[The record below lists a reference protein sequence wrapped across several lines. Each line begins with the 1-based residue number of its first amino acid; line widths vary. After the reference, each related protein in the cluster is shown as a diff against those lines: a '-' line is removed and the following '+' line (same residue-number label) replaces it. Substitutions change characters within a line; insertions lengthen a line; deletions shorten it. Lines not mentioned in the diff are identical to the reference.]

1 MYLKEKDFAYLDQ
14 LVQNVKLQKM
24 NPVNVRKLNKML
36 QKPIKKNENA
46 YFLKSLIPDP
56 FLVLALELLKEMIMM
71 KETSKLVLLIQI
83 LSKICYVKYLMFFC
97 MIILS

>member
-36 QKPIKKNENA
+36 QKPIKENENA
-46 YFLKSLIPDP
+46 YFLKYLIPGP
-56 FLVLALELLKEMIMM
+56 FLVLAQELLKEMIMM
-71 KETSKLVLLIQI
+71 KETSKLVLLIQT
-83 LSKICYVKYLMFFC
+83 LSKIFKD
-97 MIILS
+97 I